1 MFLAQKGHAEK
12 VGLRPIAVAEAPST
26 RNMKGPLRSAP
37 ANPIAYLL
45 LSLNFSLL
53 RPRPRSM
60 LIDEHFPVASWRER
74 DRETENPAVSVGP
87 SEYRK
92 GRSINYVRPEEGRGV
107 KKLPDRRTNCV

>member
-53 RPRPRSM
+53 RPRPRGM
-60 LIDEHFPVASWRER
+60 LIDEHFPVAPWRAS
-74 DRETENPAVSVGP
+74 ETENPAVSVGP
-87 SEYRK
+87 SEYSK
-92 GRSINYVRPEEGRGV
+92 GRSINYVRIERGQGQ
-107 KKLPDRRTNCV
+107 KQ